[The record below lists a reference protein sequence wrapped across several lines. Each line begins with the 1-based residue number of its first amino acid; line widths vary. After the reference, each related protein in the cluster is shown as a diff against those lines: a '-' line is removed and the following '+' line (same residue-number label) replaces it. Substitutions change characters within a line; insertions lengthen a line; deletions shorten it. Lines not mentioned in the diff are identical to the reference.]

1 MRHNARKRGSD
12 PFNLLIRNSDFEVA
26 GQGCADGAGGAT
38 TCYGDVDVRF
48 CEALGVK
55 FSRAT
60 LRTENR
66 DSRSLEKAQLC

>member
-1 MRHNARKRGSD
+1 MPVRKKGVRALY
-12 PFNLLIRNSDFEVA
+12 LLINNGGFEAAVGSIGHGGAVA
-26 GQGCADGAGGAT
+26 GQGYADGAGGAT

-60 LRTENR
+60 LRTEN
-66 DSRSLEKAQLC
+66 